1 LAAPQLVQDVAN
13 VLLDGVRHDHQ
24 LVGDLLVGLSRAQ
37 QSQHLQLA
45 VPTMC
50 GHLLRWRAPAP
61 IQSLSPLPCRSSST
75 GRCGDRGTCELAS
88 WKALKLSGNPYK
100 IGYLPVTVR
109 FSGLRTSRL

>member
-1 LAAPQLVQDVAN
+1 

-50 GHLLRWRAPAP
+50 GHLLLWRAPAT
-61 IQSLSPLPCRSSST
+61 IRSLSPLPCRSSST
-75 GRCGDRGTCELAS
+75 DRCGDRWTCELAS
-88 WKALKLSGNPYK
+88 WNVSHLAAAVKAAGAADD
-100 IGYLPVTVR
+100 IVLPQES
-109 FSGLRTSRL
+109 FIHLQ